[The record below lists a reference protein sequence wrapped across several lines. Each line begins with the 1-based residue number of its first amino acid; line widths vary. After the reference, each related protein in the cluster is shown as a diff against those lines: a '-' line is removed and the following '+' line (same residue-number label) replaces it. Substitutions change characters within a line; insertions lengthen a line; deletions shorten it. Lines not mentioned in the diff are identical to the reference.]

1 MKRITSLRP
10 SNAHVGGQLVRP
22 GRSTTV
28 SDEVAASL
36 EPSEWRIEDA
46 DAASSKDAEPLEP
59 TEPTEPT
66 TPPEVQ
72 TRPAKA
78 GRTRKR

>member
-1 MKRITSLRP
+1 MAKRITSLRP
-10 SNAHVGGQLVRP
+10 SNAHVGGQLVKP

-28 SDEVAASL
+28 ADEVAAQL
-36 EPSEWRIEDA
+36 EPSEWRIEE
-46 DAASSKDAEPLEP
+46 AEPLEP
-59 TEPTEPT
+59 TEP

-72 TRPAKA
+72 TRPAKP